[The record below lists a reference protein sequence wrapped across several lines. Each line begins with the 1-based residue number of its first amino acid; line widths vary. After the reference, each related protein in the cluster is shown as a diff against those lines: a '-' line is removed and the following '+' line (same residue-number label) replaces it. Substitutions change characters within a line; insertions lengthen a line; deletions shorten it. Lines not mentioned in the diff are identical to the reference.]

1 LYHYGRSIG
10 ARTDNGMV
18 LYQRVL
24 GQVYIVTDDTPDV
37 DDAVWAYLDLVADFC
52 ELRNRTVVAN
62 SCATPH
68 HDAVAGQAIS
78 GPAVTYHDVVADCGR
93 SANSCAAPN
102 QRVIAYRDAFFQVD
116 VAKEYRVVAD
126 CDAVFDHDPVVYGDI
141 IANRDVVPDLA
152 AWPDRD
158 VISDNGA
165 CRHVDDTA
173 VAVGVLLGFNHGSHV
188 EFLPVVDCVV
198 QDIRPTYILE

>member
-1 LYHYGRSIG
+1 
-10 ARTDNGMV
+10 MW
-18 LYQRVL
+18 
-24 GQVYIVTDDTPDV
+24 P
-37 DDAVWAYLDLVADFC
+37 YLDLVADFC
-52 ELRNRTVVAN
+52 ELHDRTVVADR
-62 SCATPH
+62 SATPY
-68 HDAVAGQAIS
+68 HDAVTSQAIS
-78 GPAVTYHDVVADCGR
+78 GPAVTHHDVVADRSC
-93 SANSCAAPN
+93 SANRRAASN
-102 QRVIAYRDAFFQVD
+102 QRVVTYRDAFFQVD
-116 VAKEYRVVAD
+116 VTKDDSVVANSD
-126 CDAVFDHDPVVYGDI
+126 TVFDHDSVVDGDI
-141 IANRDVVPDLA
+141 VTYRDVVPDLA